1 MVIEI
6 AQVIQDFA
14 IIIIVVYRTTHF
26 FSLHYLF
33 LHYHHLE
40 RSHKSYHLLTVNRK
54 TSNTSLRLLVYRMY
68 KTEAST
74 GLFLIYILVLSCLST
89 SIFSQHNQT
98 LAQQADNKIQ
108 KFSNRFR
115 KWSKDQCSTN
125 LSCCWQRTIS
135 WSLTTG
141 VVLMIRMKHWDLF
154 TRMILNHPHRF
165 GR

>member
-54 TSNTSLRLLVYRMY
+54 TSNTTLLVYRMY
-68 KTEAST
+68 KIEAST
-74 GLFLIYILVLSCLST
+74 GLILIGILVLSS
-89 SIFSQHNQT
+89 SIFKQLNQ
-98 LAQQADNKIQ
+98 AKY
-108 KFSNRFR
+108 R
-115 KWSKDQCSTN
+115 N
-125 LSCCWQRTIS
+125 LVIN
-135 WSLTTG
+135 LG
-141 VVLMIRMKHWDLF
+141 
-154 TRMILNHPHRF
+154 
-165 GR
+165 

>member
-98 LAQQADNKIQ
+98 LAQQYIQ
-108 KFSNRFR
+108 TIKYRNLVIDLGNGV
-115 KWSKDQCSTN
+115 KTN
-125 LSCCWQRTIS
+125 AQ
-135 WSLTTG
+135 LTYPAVGKGPFPG
-141 VVLMIRMKHWDLF
+141 VLLREWC
-154 TRMILNHPHRF
+154 
-165 GR
+165 